1 MSNRRAFILQTC
13 IGGAAMAADPTFAK
27 AVMVEESDPQALALG
42 YHADGRNTD
51 KAKYP
56 KYTDGDQ
63 CSACTVFQTSVGE
76 NSGSCKWFPDKL
88 VAATGWCSA
97 YEIAI

>member
-1 MSNRRAFILQTC
+1 MTVFFESTRAAGLERLHQFAPRMGRR
-13 IGGAAMAADPTFAK
+13 
-27 AVMVEESDPQALALG
+27 
-42 YHADGRNTD
+42 YADGRNTD